1 MGYLKL
7 NYCSDTTLPKV
18 MYEKSVLSEK
28 SVQIWL
34 SVDPLSDKY
43 PSLSPY
49 TYCANNPVILV
60 DPDGMDIINGYR
72 PDVELAKLIVK
83 QAQSKLDA
91 FGGNKK
97 ADGYK
102 AAKKELKAA
111 KNQLTIALDDYNK
124 VNNIIKA
131 LQKYNSDLYNSLN
144 NLQDENGHEVDVY
157 VRLKSLSAIGREG
170 QTIENYKPI
179 GGYFYYI
186 EGMIS
191 CINCIMIEIDPGST
205 ISLDPSSFIYLGQIF
220 SHEGGHALYDVQNR
234 KKYYKWLKDNNLDYP
249 DYNGHNREP
258 ADPSGKEAYKQ
269 EEIYK
274 KNSSNIQNSK

>member
-1 MGYLKL
+1 MGCLKL
-7 NYCSDTTLPKV
+7 SYCSDVALPKV
-18 MYEKSVLSEK
+18 MYGKSVLSEK
-28 SVQIWL
+28 SLQIWL
-34 SVDPLSDKY
+34 SVDPMSDKY
-43 PSLSPY
+43 PSMSPY
-49 TYCANNPVILV
+49 NYCMNNPVILV

-102 AAKKELKAA
+102 DAKKTLKAA
-111 KNQLTIALDDYNK
+111 KNQLAIALDDYNK

-131 LQKYNSDLYNSLN
+131 LHKYNLDLYNSLN
-144 NLQDENGHEVDVY
+144 DLHDENGNEVDVY

-170 QTIENYKPI
+170 QTIENYNSI
-179 GGYFYYI
+179 GGRFYYV

-234 KKYYKWLKDNNLDYP
+234 KEYYNWLEKMGLTNP
-249 DYNGHNREP
+249 DYGGHHP
-258 ADPSGKEAYKQ
+258 DDPSGKMADSQ
-269 EEIYK
+269 EDKYK
-274 KNSSNIQNSK
+274 KNSGNSQ